1 MKILA
6 RENVKIPLFLRMNF
20 QQAYLNFQKWS
31 ESNTVHLTDLFPNV
45 QRNEVVSIDLSKNN
59 SIVKTEKEFNN
70 PEYFTAKLK
79 KIQSEYPTKII
90 AGGYLEKRALYT
102 SDLYNSKNST
112 AKRNVHLGVDFW
124 LPESTPIHS
133 PLDGNVVCSVHQKDL
148 KGYGGFMILKHEFDA
163 ISFFSLYGHLSQ
175 ESITKYK
182 SGDAIT
188 SGQKIG
194 ELGIYEE
201 NGEWVPHLHFQ
212 IMLDLLD
219 YTNDFPGVVL
229 ESEVDYWKYVC
240 PNPNFLFKQR
250 ALGGID

>member
-6 RENVKIPLFLRMNF
+6 RENAKIPLFLRMNF
-20 QQAYLNFQKWS
+20 QQAHLNFQKWS
-31 ESNTVHLTDLFPNV
+31 ESITVPLTGLFPSV
-45 QRNEVVSIDLSKNN
+45 QKNDVVSIDLSKNN
-59 SIVKTEKEFNN
+59 TIVKTEKEFNN
-70 PEYFTAKLK
+70 PEYFATKLEQ
-79 KIQSEYPTKII
+79 IQSQHPTKII

-124 LPESTPIHS
+124 LPNNTPIHS
-133 PLDGNVVCSVHQKDL
+133 PLEGRVVCSVHQEEL
-148 KGYGGFMILKHEFDA
+148 KGYGGFVILKHQFDA
-163 ISFFSLYGHLSQ
+163 ISFFSLYGHLSK

-182 SGDAIT
+182 TGDIVK

-194 ELGIYEE
+194 ELGTYEE

-229 ESEVDYWKYVC
+229 ESEVDYWKHVC
-240 PNPNFLFKQR
+240 PNPNLLFQLEGLKRQN
-250 ALGGID
+250 